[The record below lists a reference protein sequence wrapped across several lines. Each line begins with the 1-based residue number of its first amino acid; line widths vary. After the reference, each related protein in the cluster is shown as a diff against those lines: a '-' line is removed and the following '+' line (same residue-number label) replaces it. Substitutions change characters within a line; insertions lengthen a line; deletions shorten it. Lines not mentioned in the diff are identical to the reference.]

1 MYPQKYPHDAAA
13 GTKYPLFYPR
23 AAGILAQCGRAAKR
37 KKPGNLNGLP
47 GFPLVDDTGLE
58 PVTLRTS
65 SMVCVADMH
74 WYICITTDSEKNYP
88 LDYPHTAGRCSKKG
102 AVARPLQ
109 MCCLPFREV

>member
-1 MYPQKYPHDAAA
+1 MQYER
-13 GTKYPLFYPR
+13 TT
-23 AAGILAQCGRAAKR
+23 KR
-37 KKPGNLNGLP
+37 KKPGNPNGLP
-47 GFPLVDDTGLE
+47 GFLLVDDTGLE

-102 AVARPLQ
+102 AGARPLQ
-109 MCCLPFREV
+109 MRCLPFREV

>member
-1 MYPQKYPHDAAA
+1 M
-13 GTKYPLFYPR
+13 
-23 AAGILAQCGRAAKR
+23 
-37 KKPGNLNGLP
+37 
-47 GFPLVDDTGLE
+47 VDDTGLE

-74 WYICITTDSEKNYP
+74 WYICITTESEKNYP

>member
-1 MYPQKYPHDAAA
+1 MRTCCETQKIPQSQWIA
-13 GTKYPLFYPR
+13 GF
-23 AAGILAQCGRAAKR
+23 
-37 KKPGNLNGLP
+37 
-47 GFPLVDDTGLE
+47 FVVDDTGLE

-65 SMVCVADMH
+65 SMVRVADMH